1 MEFALWGLFWI
12 LIVIAFLGCFISKF
26 PGPILALVAILIGK
40 FFLPAGELIQ
50 WWNIVIIVALVALSV
65 VLNRMIPKWSESIA
79 KFGKGGSWGTVVGSI
94 LTLLLAPAITD
105 IHPAGLA
112 ISFLLISFVVLP
124 FIFAT
129 VFEFAK
135 QKNLVEA
142 ARSGGG
148 ATLVFVCTSCV
159 KLLAVFYAVYLMIFN
174 N

>member
-12 LIVIAFLGCFISKF
+12 LILIAFLGCFISRF

-50 WWNIVIIVALVALSV
+50 WWNIVIIVLLVALSV

-79 KFGKGGSWGTVVGSI
+79 KFGKGGTWGTIVGSI
-94 LTLLLAPAITD
+94 LTLCMAPAILD
-105 IHPAGLA
+105 IKPAGLA
-112 ISFLLISFVVLP
+112 ISIFLISFVVLP

-135 QKNLVEA
+135 QKNFIEA

-159 KLLAVFYAVYLMIFN
+159 KLIAVFYAVYLMIFN